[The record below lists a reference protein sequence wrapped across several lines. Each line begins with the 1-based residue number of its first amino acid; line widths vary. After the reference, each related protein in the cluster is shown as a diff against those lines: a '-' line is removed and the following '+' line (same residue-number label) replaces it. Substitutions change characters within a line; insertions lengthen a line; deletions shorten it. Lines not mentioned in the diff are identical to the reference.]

1 MKIGGESDPRNK
13 ALMKM
18 FNLIGIGE
26 RAGSGVPELFSVWE
40 NEGWVEPIIEE
51 TFHPGRTILTPPFVK
66 KDETT
71 KRRKESSEENT
82 AGRKLREE
90 KHFNNIKRFYL

>member
-1 MKIGGESDPRNK
+1 MKIGGESIPRNK
-13 ALMKM
+13 ALMKI
-18 FNLIGIGE
+18 FYLIGIGE
-26 RAGSGVPELFSVWE
+26 RAGSGVSELFSVWE
-40 NEGWVEPIIEE
+40 NEGWMEPIIEE
-51 TFHPGRTILTPPFVK
+51 TFHPGRTILTLPFVK
-66 KDETT
+66 KNETT